1 MKSPKRL
8 QHRFVEFI
16 PEKPE
21 DGVLY
26 ISIEHAT
33 AVHLCC
39 CGCGLEVVTPLTPTD
54 WSMTFNGVAVSLSP
68 SIGNWSFPCRSHYW
82 IRFGRV
88 EWAAVWTAEEVA
100 EGRQADAANKQAQF
114 ASKPTPPTPVPSQA
128 VDTKPQEPAKPK
140 RAWWQ
145 RLTPWIG

>member
-1 MKSPKRL
+1 MKSLKRL

-16 PEKPE
+16 PERPE

-33 AVHLCC
+33 AVHRCC

-54 WSMTFNGVAVSLSP
+54 WSMTFNGIAVSLHP

-82 IRFGRV
+82 IRSSRV
-88 EWAAVWTAEEVA
+88 EWAAAWTAEEVVT
-100 EGRQADAANKQAQF
+100 GRQADAANKQAQF
-114 ASKPTPPTPVPSQA
+114 APQTSLPTPVAAKPVNTISQES
-128 VDTKPQEPAKPK
+128 TKPI
-140 RAWWQ
+140 RAWWR
-145 RLTPWIG
+145 RLTPWI